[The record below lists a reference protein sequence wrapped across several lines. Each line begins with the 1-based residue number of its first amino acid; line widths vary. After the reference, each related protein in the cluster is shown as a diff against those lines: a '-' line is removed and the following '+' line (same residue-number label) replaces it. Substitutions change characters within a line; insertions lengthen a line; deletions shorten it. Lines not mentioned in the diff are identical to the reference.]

1 MSLSRALY
9 PRARARFE
17 VSMCTQTAL
26 HSLGGRRAGP
36 TLSYCTGRHVNPVC
50 LFGAGVDLLGPL
62 LNHFNELAS

>member
-26 HSLGGRRAGP
+26 HSLVADEPARRFHTVQVG
-36 TLSYCTGRHVNPVC
+36 T
-50 LFGAGVDLLGPL
+50 
-62 LNHFNELAS
+62 